1 MHCAC
6 IYNDDMRKA
15 LFFVI
20 VLIIAVVGL
29 SGCHKS
35 SSNAPG
41 DGVQKK
47 LEELAGSGAMNCG
60 RLRTQEPQQ
69 LKPAS
74 DCAMQAAQ
82 NKRAFYVAY
91 DLPGMTVG
99 VAGNSQGKLYSVDS
113 EQPQNAPAGTVAEV
127 KSGECPAQLRI
138 AQSGRV
144 TCYATGS
151 LGMGMGGSSPHGGM
165 PMPPPGTPNPHGGSQ
180 PAPQKLNKSQ

>member
-1 MHCAC
+1 MRCAC

-15 LFFVI
+15 LLFLI
-20 VLIIAVVGL
+20 VLIIAVTGL

-47 LEELAGSGAMNCG
+47 LQELAGGGAVDCG
-60 RLRTQEPQQ
+60 RPKSQDPQQ
-69 LKPAS
+69 VKPAS

-99 VAGNSQGKLYSVDS
+99 VAGDSQGKLYSVDS
-113 EQPQNAPAGTVAEV
+113 EQPQNAPAGTVTEV
-127 KSGECPAQLRI
+127 KSGPCPAELRI

-144 TCYATGS
+144 TCYAAGS
-151 LGMGMGGSSPHGGM
+151 FGMGMGGSSPHGGM
-165 PMPPPGTPNPHGGSQ
+165 PMPAPGTPNPHGGKQ
-180 PAPQKLNKSQ
+180 PAPQQLNKSK